1 MSIIECST
9 TFEAQELDL
18 QDFLEELS
26 FTPVKDL
33 TQDLTILI
41 LPEDQLNDI
50 PSSTLEIQHLGSN

>member
-9 TFEAQELDL
+9 TFEAQEIDL

-26 FTPVKDL
+26 FTPVKDF

>member
-9 TFEAQELDL
+9 TLEAQEIDL

-26 FTPVKDL
+26 FTPVKDF

-50 PSSTLEIQHLGSN
+50 PNSTLEIQHIGSY